1 MHACFRSLRI
11 LAKVAVVATAFLAQP
26 VTSAFAEGP
35 VTVFAA
41 ASLKDVLGDISEAWK
56 AETGKDAVLS
66 FAGSSALAKQ
76 IEQGAP
82 ADLFLSADLKW
93 MDYLDKAGLVAADS
107 RVELLANRIVLI
119 APKDS
124 AVSATIAEGFPLK
137 DLLGEEH
144 LAMANTDS
152 VPAGTYGKAALQKLG
167 VWDGVKD
174 KVAQAENVRA
184 ALLLVS
190 RGEAPLG
197 IVYETDAKA
206 DKGVKVVDR
215 FPESTHP
222 AIIYPAAVLKD
233 ATNAADAAA
242 FLAYLQGAKAHQI
255 FTDAGFTVLA
265 KTN

>member
-1 MHACFRSLRI
+1 MLVQLRSVRR
-11 LAKVAVVATAFLAQP
+11 LAAVMSVAAALLVQP
-26 VTSAFAEGP
+26 VSAAFAEGS

-41 ASLKDVLGDISEAWK
+41 ASLKDVLGKIAETWK
-56 AETGKDAVLS
+56 AETGKDTVLS

-76 IEQGAP
+76 VQEGAP
-82 ADLFLSADLKW
+82 ADVFVSADLKW
-93 MDYLDKAGLVAADS
+93 MDVLDKAGLVKSDT
-107 RVELLANRIVLI
+107 RVNLLGNRIVLV

-124 AVSATIAEGFPLK
+124 TATATIAQGFPLN
-137 DLLGEEH
+137 DLLAGGH

-152 VPAGTYGKAALQKLG
+152 VPAGTYGKAALETLG

-174 KVAQAENVRA
+174 HVAQAENVRA

-190 RGEAPLG
+190 RAEAPLG

-206 DKGVKVVDR
+206 DVGVKVVDR
-215 FPESTHP
+215 FPESSHP
-222 AIIYPAAVLKD
+222 AIVYPAAVLKE
-233 ATNAADAAA
+233 ATNADDAAA